1 MHTMSERGQSRRLI
15 AVGVDLGGTW
25 IRALAITL
33 DGGRFRS
40 FRGKAPDLAKLP
52 EFLRQLWWR
61 WHVTRARVAGLVVA
75 TRGVWTFSERQR
87 QERRLSRVAW
97 KVSVISDAQAAYLG
111 ALGNTPGLLVLAGTG
126 SIVLGRNS
134 RGRWVR
140 RGGLGPLLG
149 DEGSAFWIGRE
160 WLRVT
165 TGGEDFEPVRRIV
178 RSPDATTR
186 IARLAV
192 RVLRQAKKGNR
203 VARRI
208 VTEAQRHLASQATEA
223 ARALGLSPPIA
234 VSWAG
239 QLLEDHAFRSGLWN
253 ALRRSGFSLR
263 VVPPRDS
270 PARAASRLALTLGRR
285 HRA

>member
-1 MHTMSERGQSRRLI
+1 MSARRQSRGLI

-25 IRALAITL
+25 VRALAITL

-40 FRGKAPDLAKLP
+40 FRGRAPDLAKLP
-52 EFLRQLWWR
+52 EFLGQLWRRWR
-61 WHVTRARVAGLVVA
+61 VTRARVAGLVVA
-75 TRGVWTFSERQR
+75 TRGVWTLSERQR
-87 QERRLSRVAW
+87 QERRLTRVAR

-134 RGRWVR
+134 HGRWVR

-208 VTEAQRHLASQATEA
+208 VAEAQRHLASQATEA
-223 ARALGLSPPIA
+223 ALALGLSRPIA

-239 QLLEDHAFRSGLWN
+239 QLLEDPTFRSGLWN
-253 ALRRSGFSLR
+253 ALRRSGFSAR
-263 VVPPRDS
+263 PSPPREA
-270 PARAASRLALTLGRR
+270 PVLVAARLALRLARR
-285 HRA
+285 QGAASP